1 MNNKNE
7 INYLIS
13 QAEANRT
20 YAAVL
25 SPSKA
30 KKLLS
35 VARKMEKEAIRL
47 SDEQHGKP
55 SDEVKAMSDAELL
68 AELGV
73 WGG

>member
-1 MNNKNE
+1 MDNTNE

-13 QAEANRT
+13 QADANRT
-20 YAAVL
+20 YAAIL

-55 SDEVKAMSDAELL
+55 SDEVNGMSDTELL
-68 AELGV
+68 HELGL
-73 WGG
+73 